1 MTMQNAKT
9 VNDLIKDCEK
19 MLERLKELR
28 ERLDKMNP
36 FL

>member
-1 MTMQNAKT
+1 MQNAKT

-19 MLERLKELR
+19 MLERLKELG